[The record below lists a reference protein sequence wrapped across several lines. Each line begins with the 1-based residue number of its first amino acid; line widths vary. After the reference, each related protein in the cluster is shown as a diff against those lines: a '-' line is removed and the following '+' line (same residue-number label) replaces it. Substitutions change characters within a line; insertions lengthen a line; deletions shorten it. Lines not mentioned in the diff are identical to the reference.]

1 MANMSYCRFE
11 NTSLALNDCVDVLQ
25 EELDNLDGWDLKQ
38 RETEFVAAKRMVSLC
53 KRYVELYEELVEVR
67 EAD

>member
-1 MANMSYCRFE
+1 MANMSYCRFQ
-11 NTSLALNDCVDVLQ
+11 NTSLDLKDCVEVLQ

-38 RETEFVAAKRMVSLC
+38 REDEFVAAKRMVSLC

>member
-11 NTSLALNDCVDVLQ
+11 NTSHALKDCVDVLQ

-38 RETEFVAAKRMVSLC
+38 SETEFVAAKRMVSLC

>member
-1 MANMSYCRFE
+1 
-11 NTSLALNDCVDVLQ
+11 
-25 EELDNLDGWDLKQ
+25 
-38 RETEFVAAKRMVSLC
+38 VAAKRMVSLC